1 MQISHSHSISEQ
13 YHKRTQAGK
22 SAQPGQDASEV
33 LAGKSLST
41 RLEGKQNLTYLLKP
55 GSVRVASEEDMN
67 RLNQDMDALSL
78 GAKDLAGHFQRHGQ
92 QQDVRAMIKIDGQ
105 VMAYLKEDG
114 SFAGRK
120 GVEDL
125 FRQAGGDIETLQSL
139 VEQQY
144 PGSGEVEFFES
155 GKGPA
160 NSDVF
165 ELFNGRSYQA
175 FISEQVAS
183 RKEAEYTQQLA
194 QDEAYRRKLMFEQS
208 PQTAVFRVGGEVV
221 GSMDDKGFA
230 DVGQA
235 LTSLADERGIE
246 RTQLKSLF
254 AVDFDRTPDE
264 YKALLS
270 DVFGDDVQLDTFSVE
285 QAPSRAEVRRL
296 SQ

>member
-1 MQISHSHSISEQ
+1 MQISHSHSATEQ
-13 YHKRTQAGK
+13 YYNRTPAGK
-22 SAQPGQDASEV
+22 PVQPSKDADELS
-33 LAGKSLST
+33 AGKSLST
-41 RLEGKQNLTYLLKP
+41 RLEGKQNLTYLLK
-55 GSVRVASEEDMN
+55 SDHIRVASEEEMN
-67 RLNQDMDALSL
+67 MLKQDMHALSL
-78 GAKDLAGHFQRHGQ
+78 GAKDLADHYQKHGQ

-114 SFAGRK
+114 SFAGHK

-125 FRQAGGDIETLQSL
+125 FRQAGGDIEKLQSL
-139 VEQQY
+139 IEQHY
-144 PGSGEVEFFES
+144 PQSGEVEFFEP
-155 GKGPA
+155 GEGPTNA
-160 NSDVF
+160 DVF
-165 ELFNGRSYQA
+165 EWFNGRSYQA

-208 PQTAVFRVGGEVV
+208 PQTAVFRVGGAVV

-235 LTSLADERGIE
+235 LASLADERGVE

-254 AVDFDRTPDE
+254 TVDLDRTPDE

-270 DVFGDDVQLDTFSVE
+270 DVFGDDVQLDTFSIE